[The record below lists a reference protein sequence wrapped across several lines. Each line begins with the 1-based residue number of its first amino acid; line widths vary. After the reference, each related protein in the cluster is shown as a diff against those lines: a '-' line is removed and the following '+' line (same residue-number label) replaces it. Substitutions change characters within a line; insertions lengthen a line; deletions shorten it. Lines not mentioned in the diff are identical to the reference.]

1 MGKMAGPRR
10 EEVSNLLLPLQLQIM
25 GMGQMTVANLMKMEQ
40 QLALANKEMEMERN
54 VVVVVIAG
62 TTITTMETQT
72 ITTMARTTKIS
83 PQKICGPFSI
93 NLYPTMHRLST
104 NMDSSRCQMETFH
117 HLHQSHNVAS
127 IYPITAVIILPN
139 IEMWSIIE
147 IPIIIMLEMV
157 LTVLEEMTFTT
168 MDEDEIHCQDRGAEV
183 ENGDEEGP
191 LAVEDV
197 EERMEDGIGDD
208 RQGLDRGRGHDHDQ
222 GLGVTTAPQI
232 EEVGGIAI
240 DIDRERG
247 EEIETEIEKR
257 EEIEAEKDQK
267 IERLEVMIETK
278 TAVATE

>member
-1 MGKMAGPRR
+1 MK
-10 EEVSNLLLPLQLQIM
+10 
-25 GMGQMTVANLMKMEQ
+25 VANLMKMEQ
-40 QLALANKEMEMERN
+40 QLALVNKEMEMERN
-54 VVVVVIAG
+54 AVVVVIAG

-72 ITTMARTTKIS
+72 ITTMARTTKTS

-93 NLYPTMHRLST
+93 NPYPTMHRLST
-104 NMDSSRCQMETFH
+104 SMDSSRCQMETFH

-127 IYPITAVIILPN
+127 IYQITAVIILPN
-139 IEMWSIIE
+139 IEMWTITE

-157 LTVLEEMTFTT
+157 VLTVLEGVTFTT
-168 MDEDEIHCQDRGAEV
+168 MDEDVIHCQDRGAEV
-183 ENGDEEGP
+183 ENGDEEGL

-208 RQGLDRGRGHDHDQ
+208 RQGLDQGRGRDHDQ

-232 EEVGGIAI
+232 EEIGGIAI

-257 EEIEAEKDQK
+257 EEIEAEKGQK
-267 IERLEVMIETK
+267 IGRLEVMIETK
-278 TAVATE
+278 IAVATE